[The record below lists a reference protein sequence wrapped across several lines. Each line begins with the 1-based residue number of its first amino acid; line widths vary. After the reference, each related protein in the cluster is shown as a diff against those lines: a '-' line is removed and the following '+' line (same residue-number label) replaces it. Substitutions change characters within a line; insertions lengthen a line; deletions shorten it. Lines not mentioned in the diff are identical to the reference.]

1 MQLNELKSKTPRKTK
16 KRVGRGG
23 KRGTFSGRGTKGQK
37 ARAGHRIRPELRD
50 IIKKIPKLRGYR
62 AKIRPYRV
70 AEVDIALLSKHFQD
84 GETVT
89 PEALAKRG
97 LVRRISG
104 KIPVVKLLGSGD
116 VGRKLLVKNCQLS
129 APAKNAIEKAGGSV
143 SA

>member
-1 MQLNELKSKTPRKTK
+1 MQLNELKPRSPRKTK

-62 AKIRPYRV
+62 AKRKEWRK
-70 AEVDIALLSKHFQD
+70 ASVDIAALDKHFQS

-89 PEALAKRG
+89 PSELAKRG
-97 LVRRISG
+97 LISRAG
-104 KIPVVKLLGSGD
+104 SKLPAVKLLGSGEIS
-116 VGRKLLVKNCQLS
+116 KKFLLKDF
-129 APAKNAIEKAGGSV
+129 
-143 SA
+143 

>member
-1 MQLNELKSKTPRKTK
+1 MQLDQLKPKTAWRSK

-37 ARAGHRIRPELRD
+37 ARSGHRIRPELRD

-62 AKIRPYRV
+62 AKSIPRHV
-70 AEVDIALLSKHFQD
+70 VEVDIALINAHFES

-89 PEALAKRG
+89 PEL
-97 LVRRISG
+97 LVRRGVAARING
-104 KIPVVKLLGSGD
+104 NIPKIKILGSGE
-116 VGRKLLVKNCQLS
+116 VAKKLHIKNCAIS
-129 APAKNAIEKAGGSV
+129 KGARAKLEKIGGSV

>member
-1 MQLNELKSKTPRKTK
+1 MQLNELKSKTVRKPK

-62 AKIRPYRV
+62 SKVRPQPR
-70 AEVDIALLSKHFQD
+70 AEVDIARLSAHFGD

-89 PEALAKRG
+89 PETLVKRG
-97 LVRRISG
+97 LIGRVGG
-104 KIPVVKLLGSGD
+104 KIPDVKLLGSGE
-116 VGRKLLVKNCQLS
+116 VSKKLLVKDCAIS
-129 APAKNAIEKAGGSV
+129 AGARAQIEKAGGLV